1 MEKFKILPKSAPAKK
16 GDEEKKSEEKK
27 ISMGKGYFSL
37 EEASFNDSTV
47 FTIVCAFKS
56 IYFLT
61 FMKLGMVFH
70 RLKDS
75 IFMFRIYNYI
85 ISL

>member
-70 RLKDS
+70 RLNL
-75 IFMFRIYNYI
+75 YVQN
-85 ISL
+85 L

>member
-47 FTIVCAFKS
+47 FTIVCAFNQ
-56 IYFLT
+56 
-61 FMKLGMVFH
+61 
-70 RLKDS
+70 S
-75 IFMFRIYNYI
+75 IF
-85 ISL
+85 